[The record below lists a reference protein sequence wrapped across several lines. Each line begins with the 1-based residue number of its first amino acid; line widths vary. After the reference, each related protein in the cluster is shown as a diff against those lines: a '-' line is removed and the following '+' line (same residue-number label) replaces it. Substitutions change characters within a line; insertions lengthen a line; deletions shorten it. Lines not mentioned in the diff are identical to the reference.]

1 MLRWNS
7 SGSAPSGRSTYTM
20 CTAASCAAAG
30 GAFCSGSDAMAAA
43 TAVAAVRKRRIRRG
57 LRGWRSGELVFFI
70 AVGFEVGLVYIAG
83 MPWWR
88 I

>member
-1 MLRWNS
+1 
-7 SGSAPSGRSTYTM
+7 
-20 CTAASCAAAG
+20 
-30 GAFCSGSDAMAAA
+30 MAAA